1 MTSSPNTG
9 DYGNRCRRTQC
20 SCGIVCGVSAIPFAT
35 DVLGPDV
42 DVLPLPEVADQLG
55 LPINK
60 VRQALRD
67 GQLLAVRRAGEL
79 VVPATFLT
87 SDGQIV
93 KGLPGTITVLGDAG
107 FSPDDMLRWLFEPD
121 ETLPGGTPIGALR
134 ATGGREV
141 KRRAQALAF

>member
-1 MTSSPNTG
+1 
-9 DYGNRCRRTQC
+9 
-20 SCGIVCGVSAIPFAT
+20 VSAIPTAND

-42 DVLPLPEVADQLG
+42 EVLTLPDVAERLAWPVT
-55 LPINK
+55 K

-67 GQLLAVRRAGEL
+67 GQLLAIRRAGVL
-79 VVPATFLT
+79 VMPSAFLT
-87 SDGQIV
+87 EDGEIL
-93 KGLPGTITVLGDAG
+93 KGLPGTITVLADAG

-121 ETLPGGTPIGALR
+121 DTLPGGTPVAALR

>member
-1 MTSSPNTG
+1 
-9 DYGNRCRRTQC
+9 
-20 SCGIVCGVSAIPFAT
+20 VSAIPFAD
-35 DVLGPDV
+35 DVLGSEV
-42 DVLPLPEVADQLG
+42 DVLSLPEVADRLG
-55 LPINK
+55 LPVSK

-67 GQLLAVRRAGEL
+67 GQLLAVRRAGQPS
-79 VVPATFLT
+79 VPEPFLT

-93 KGLPGTITVLGDAG
+93 KGLPGTITVLADAG

-121 ETLPGGTPIGALR
+121 DTLPGGTPIEALR

>member
-1 MTSSPNTG
+1 M
-9 DYGNRCRRTQC
+9 
-20 SCGIVCGVSAIPFAT
+20 SAIPSAD
-35 DVLGPDV
+35 DVLGSDV
-42 DVLPLPEVADQLG
+42 DVLNLPDVADRLAV
-55 LPINK
+55 PITK

-67 GQLLAVRRAGEL
+67 GQLLAVRRDGVL
-79 VVPATFLT
+79 CVPTVFLT
-87 SDGQIV
+87 DDGQIV